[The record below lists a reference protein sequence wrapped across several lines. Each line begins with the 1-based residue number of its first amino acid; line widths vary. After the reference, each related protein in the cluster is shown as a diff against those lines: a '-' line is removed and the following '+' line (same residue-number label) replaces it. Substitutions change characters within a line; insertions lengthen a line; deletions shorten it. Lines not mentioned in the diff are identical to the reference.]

1 MKKQKEEYRKSNT
14 VRIVLMLSGVILALV
29 LVGLWLQQ
37 KFFHA
42 VTDIEAEVYPTTLT
56 VGDTLFY
63 VDKTSFSA
71 IKEWSFG
78 DGNISV
84 NDSGYYFYKH
94 PGYYQVKLTLNGKY
108 NKVFSIQVLDEV
120 QETIVD
126 SITIIEAPR
135 EAMQFENVV
144 FRSNSKTAKLFS
156 WKFGES
162 GIIDSKEQM
171 VIYAYQNPG
180 EYIVSLFTDDTEY
193 PVLHN
198 IKILPSF
205 KEMTDS
211 LSVEDVYQ
219 KIDNDF
225 KYHLQQI
232 AKGANFNKHYN
243 YLLNKYLCNKE
254 NTPTKVNTSKVNTF
268 YYYCIGLQFDKNN
281 IIYNVKVNFDDNMN
295 CVNKIDVVQGK

>member
-1 MKKQKEEYRKSNT
+1 MIKNKEEYRKSNT
-14 VRIVLMLSGVILALV
+14 VRIILILSGVVLALV

-42 VTDIEAEVYPTTLT
+42 VTDIEAEVYPTTLM

-63 VDKTSFSA
+63 KDKTPFSA
-71 IKEWSFG
+71 IKEWGFG
-78 DGNISV
+78 DGNMSV

-108 NKVFSIQVLDEV
+108 NKVFSIQVLEEEV
-120 QETIVD
+120 VPIAD
-126 SITIIEAPR
+126 SITVIEAPK
-135 EAMQFENVV
+135 EAMQFENIV
-144 FRSNSKTAKLFS
+144 FRSNSKNAKLFS

-180 EYIVSLFTDDTEY
+180 NYIVSLYTDETEY
-193 PVLHN
+193 PILHN

-211 LSVEDVYQ
+211 LSVEDIYQ

-232 AKGANFNKHYN
+232 AKGSNFNKHYN
-243 YLLNKYLCNKE
+243 YLLSKYLCGKE
-254 NTPTKVNTSKVNTF
+254 NTPTKVNTSKINTF